1 MNDYPEL
8 PRFEVPPQRISHIA
22 SRNVGGPSVNFITL
36 AGAVESDPAPLDTT
50 YGPACEFR
58 LAIPG
63 PAGLIVVIQA
73 TGELAVE
80 CLKLLRRGRRVV
92 LHGQLVHES
101 RATRAGHTVDRW
113 FVRASTIGNK
123 NWTGERDV

>member
-1 MNDYPEL
+1 M
-8 PRFEVPPQRISHIA
+8 
-22 SRNVGGPSVNFITL
+22 NFITL
-36 AGAVESDPAPLDTT
+36 AGSVESDPAPLDTT
-50 YGPACEFR
+50 YGAACEFR

-73 TGELAVE
+73 TGQLAAE
-80 CLKLLRRGRRVV
+80 SLKLLRRGRRILVQ
-92 LHGQLVHES
+92 GQLVHEL
-101 RATRAGHTVDRW
+101 RATRAGHNVDRW